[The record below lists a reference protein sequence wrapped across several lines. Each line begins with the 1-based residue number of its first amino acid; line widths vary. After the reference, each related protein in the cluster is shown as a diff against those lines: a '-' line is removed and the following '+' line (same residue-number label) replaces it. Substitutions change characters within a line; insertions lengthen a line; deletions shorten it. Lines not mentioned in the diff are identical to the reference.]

1 MELERARTARQVLA
15 AVRIVNGALGL
26 FAPRFLLRRLG
37 VDPERDRSGVYP
49 FRMFGVRTIVLG
61 AELLLVDGEERR
73 RATRLAVLIHSTDT
87 LSAITAGVRGDLP
100 RRAAV
105 TATLVSAGNTVL
117 AVLSTRE

>member
-37 VDPERDRSGVYP
+37 VDPERDPSGVYP

-61 AELLLVDGEERR
+61 VELLLVDGEERR
-73 RATRLAVLIHSTDT
+73 RATSLAVLIHGADT

-105 TATLVSAGNTVL
+105 TATFVSAGNTVF
-117 AVLSTRE
+117 AVVSTRK

>member
-1 MELERARTARQVLA
+1 MELEKARTARQALA

-73 RATRLAVLIHSTDT
+73 RATRLAVLIHGADT

-117 AVLSTRE
+117 AVLSTRK